1 MAFPLTSRAAVAN
14 ASRELNNFTSP
25 FFTGA
30 LTRGINGHLSSVAVV
45 YTPPTVPTPWPII
58 AASFGTS
65 LLVALWALV
74 GGRAKLKSWPVGL
87 LLSIYL
93 TIKSINFLTGASIAA
108 SDMARDPSGLS
119 HTAGRFFPASQ
130 LAIATLALLP
140 YTITSPKPWDKLAI
154 INSVVSFTCLTLV
167 TFLPLTNNMKTL
179 RYASLVVIG
188 GNCPVYVPS
197 CNPIDIGKTWTQYAG
212 CGAIANST
220 DDTLGYV
227 FDGSTTLSTIEMYL
241 GILIFAPLILAGG
254 WVMLFLGVWLLV
266 GMAAAFSELLEWF
279 MKPNWVQDRELSDK
293 RRKWCIALAV
303 IQILLIMA
311 VGTVSVLA
319 HMHEEGYYAREGGFR
334 RGFSFIDS
342 SGPPRNLSAG
352 AAGESW
358 VDCFTVAQPL
368 DQMGF
373 LGAWW
378 NDTKTRPVA
387 YLSLP

>member
-1 MAFPLTSRAAVAN
+1 MGFPLASRAAVAN
-14 ASRELNNFTSP
+14 TSQELNNFTSP

-45 YTPPTVPTPWPII
+45 YTPSTVPTPWPIL

-65 LLVALWALV
+65 LLVALWAII

-87 LLSIYL
+87 ALSIYL
-93 TIKSINFLTGASIAA
+93 TIKSISYLVGASIAA
-108 SDMARDPSGLS
+108 ADTARDPTGLS
-119 HTAGRFFPASQ
+119 STAGRFFPASQ

-167 TFLPLTNNMKTL
+167 TFLPLTSNMKSL
-179 RYASLVVIG
+179 RYAALTVVG

-197 CNPIDIGKTWTQYAG
+197 CSSMDIGQVWTTYAG
-212 CGAIANST
+212 CGAIANATEDVS
-220 DDTLGYV
+220 GYV
-227 FDGSTTLSTIEMYL
+227 FDGMTVLSTIEMYV
-241 GILIFAPLILAGG
+241 GILIFAPLIIGGG
-254 WVMLFLGVWLLV
+254 WIMLFLGIWLLCS
-266 GMAAAFSELLEWF
+266 MAAAFSELVEWF
-279 MKPNWVQDRELSDK
+279 MKPTWEQDKEISDK
-293 RRKWCIALAV
+293 KRRWCIALAV
-303 IQILLIMA
+303 VQILLIIA
-311 VGTVSVLA
+311 VGTTSMIA
-319 HMHEEGYYAREGGFR
+319 HMSEEGHAGERAFR
-334 RGFSFIDS
+334 RKFSFIDCH
-342 SGPPRNLSAG
+342 GPPRNLSVQ

-358 VDCFTVAQPL
+358 VDCFTVGQPL

-373 LGAWW
+373 LVAWW